1 MGDFMRTFL
10 LTAALIAVTGGTAA
24 AQQTGTLTDNRD
36 AKTYKTVVIGNQT
49 WMAENLNYQTPRG
62 SWCYKNNA
70 DSCKKYGRLYDW
82 KTARTVCPAGWR
94 LPSYQDWDKMTAMA
108 SVYKIAGKKLK
119 SKSGWNENG
128 NGTDDYGFSALPGGG
143 RFSDGSFDIAG
154 NHGYWW
160 TDSKYWN
167 NNFAYNRGM
176 GYDDDYVYN
185 GSNLTTYG
193 YSVRCIADK

>member
-1 MGDFMRTFL
+1 MRILL
-10 LTAALIAVTGGTAA
+10 LTAALIAVTLRTVA
-24 AQQTGTLTDNRD
+24 AQQTGTLTDKRD

-62 SWCYKNNA
+62 SWCYRNKA

-82 KTARTVCPAGWR
+82 KTAQTVCPVGWK
-94 LPSYQDWDKMTAMA
+94 LPSYCDWDRLVAMA
-108 SVYKIAGKKLK
+108 GAYKVAGMNLK
-119 SKSGWNENG
+119 SKNEWNENG
-128 NGTDDYGFSALPGGG
+128 NGTDNYGFSALPGGS

-160 TDSKYWN
+160 SATAYGIN

-176 GYDDDYVYN
+176 GYDADYVYS
-185 GSNLTTYG
+185 GSNHKSYG
-193 YSVRCIADK
+193 FSVRCVQEQGKE

>member
-1 MGDFMRTFL
+1 MTA
-10 LTAALIAVTGGTAA
+10 TAALIAVMGQPAT

-36 AKTYKTVVIGNQT
+36 AKTYKTVVIGNRT
-49 WMAENLNYQTPRG
+49 WMAENLNYQTQRG
-62 SWCYKNNA
+62 SWCYKNKA

-94 LPSYQDWDKMTAMA
+94 LPSYQDWDNLTAMA
-108 SVYKIAGKKLK
+108 GAYKIAGKKLK

-128 NGTDDYGFSALPGGG
+128 NGTDNYGFSALPGGS
-143 RFSDGSFDIAG
+143 RFSDGGFDIAG

-160 TDSKYWN
+160 TDAGYSNN

-176 GYDDDYVYN
+176 GHGDDYVYE
-185 GSNLTTYG
+185 GSNHKSYG
-193 YSVRCIADK
+193 FSVRCVADSP